1 MKVIKKVVKTSL
13 VLAMLGTTSV
23 FAQNMAD
30 VKKAIDAE
38 QYQKA
43 KSSLKSLA
51 TSQPTAEVYFHLGRV
66 YLTSDYPDSA
76 KAAFNKGIA
85 TDAKNSLSYVGLG
98 AIDLSSNNTAAAK
111 LNFDKAIA
119 QAGKKDNDPYIYAAK
134 AYIAAPKPDYATA
147 ITYLQ
152 KAIAMDA
159 KDAEAY
165 LALGDAY
172 RGQEKI
178 SDAFSAYRSA
188 YDLNKNLLRAK
199 IELGVIN
206 KRAQAWQ
213 ESLDEFNKVLA
224 INPNYAP
231 AHREIAETYNR
242 WAQKATDIKDWEARN
257 KLALASY
264 VKYMDLTD
272 RSLESR
278 TRYADFLILV
288 KDYKTLER
296 EAQDMAKLDNT
307 NPRIYRYLGYSA
319 FENGNNEAAIQSI
332 NNFITKAGANRAIP
346 LDYVYLA
353 KAQLK
358 SGDVAN
364 AISNL
369 KKASALDT
377 NKTTPV
383 EGLSVTAK
391 ELYTA
396 KKYDLAAQVY
406 EFTQSASNAATIDY
420 YWQGNSYYYDY
431 QSKDIAKANPS
442 KDLLVKADSA
452 YTRFLQRSPT
462 TESVWL
468 AKAKVNQKYDT
479 NDQKALAKDPYLK
492 YIELVT
498 ANPELA
504 AKNKANL
511 VDAYYY
517 LGFTSVK
524 SDPNKAREYFNKV
537 LQLDPTHANAQQ
549 ALKSLASK

>member
-23 FAQNMAD
+23 FAQNITEA
-30 VKKAIDAE
+30 KKAIDAE

-51 TSQPTAEVYFHLGRV
+51 ASQPTAEVYFHLGNL
-66 YLTSDYPDSA
+66 YLSDYPDSA

-85 TDAKNSLSYVGLG
+85 TDSKNSLNYIGLG
-98 AIDLSSNNTAAAK
+98 ALDLAGSNSSAAK
-111 LNFDKAIA
+111 ANFDKAIA
-119 QAGKKDNDPYIYAAK
+119 QAARKDNDPYIYVAK
-134 AYIAAPKPDYATA
+134 AYISAPKPDYAAA
-147 ITYLQ
+147 ISHLE

-178 SDAFSAYRSA
+178 SEAFSAYRSA

-231 AHREIAETYNR
+231 AYREIAETYNR

-257 KLALASY
+257 QQALTSY
-264 VKYMDLTD
+264 IKYMDMTD

-278 TRYADFLILV
+278 MRYADFLILA

-296 EAQDMAKLDNT
+296 EAQEMAKLDET

-319 FENGNNEAAIQSI
+319 FENGNTQAAVQSI
-332 NNFITKAGANRAIP
+332 NDFIAKAGADRAIP

-358 SGDVAN
+358 SGDITN
-364 AISNL
+364 AVNNL
-369 KKASALDT
+369 KKASELDI

-383 EGLSVTAK
+383 EGLSVIAK
-391 ELYTA
+391 DLYTA

-406 EFTQSASNAATIDY
+406 DFTQSAPNAATIDY

-431 QSKDIAKANPS
+431 QSKDLAKANPS
-442 KDLLVKADSA
+442 KDLLVKADSS
-452 YTRFLQRSPT
+452 YSRFLQRSPT

-468 AKAKVNQKYDT
+468 MKAKVNQKYDT
-479 NDQKALAKDPYLK
+479 NDQKALARDPYLK

-498 ANPELA
+498 AKPELVE
-504 AKNKANL
+504 KNKANL
-511 VDAYYY
+511 IDAYYY